1 MRQGT
6 SLMHNSTSTSQ
17 KPLSAPTP
25 SNAARALL
33 GVIRAYQ
40 RLRAGRIAPCR
51 FYPSCSEYAVEAIHL
66 HGALRGSTLAVRRL
80 LRCRPLGPHGIDL
93 VPEPQT
99 RSSH

>member
-1 MRQGT
+1 
-6 SLMHNSTSTSQ
+6 MHNSTSTSQ

-51 FYPSCSEYAVEAIHL
+51 FYPRALSTPSKRFISTARLA
-66 HGALRGSTLAVRRL
+66 GALSLSADY
-80 LRCRPLGPHGIDL
+80 CDAAHSGPRH
-93 VPEPQT
+93 
-99 RSSH
+99 